1 MFGESGPVSQL
12 VRSGTRRS
20 LSTGARLDR
29 SAHPHHRDRL
39 NRPAQHLVPPAG
51 LEPAISA
58 LRGQRPLRTGPRG
71 LEVFNYQNCSMARR
85 ACQQLAVLN
94 LWRCYTRREPDRAT
108 GFQGGGGWWCRCAT
122 NTTTQQTA
130 GLAPQQTGGEPP
142 PSSTRHPHLV
152 MRHDWVTNRDEI
164 ILPGGYAARVV
175 T

>member
-20 LSTGARLDR
+20 LSPGARLDR
-29 SAHPHHRDRL
+29 SAHPHHRNRL

-51 LEPAISA
+51 FEPAVST
-58 LRGQRPLRTGPRG
+58 LRGWRPLHAGPRG

-108 GFQGGGGWWCRCAT
+108 GFQGGGWWCRCAT